1 MAERRM
7 MAKKIIEVDKFM
19 ELPASAQ
26 ALYLHLN
33 MCSDDDGFCDQV
45 TISMFRAHAS
55 TQDLQSLLEKEYIYR
70 FESGVV
76 VIRHWRSSN
85 TLRADRYSKTV
96 HIAEASLIFL
106 DAGSGV
112 YYLEHDIPDG
122 IETTRITDVKAGK
135 KAKLSAPD
143 ITCIQQKEGLDTK
156 CIQPVSSEKDAWQP
170 SGNHLATTR
179 QPTVTNLEPQDSIGK
194 YRLDKD
200 SIYNTSYSAEPESS
214 TAMKKP
220 FITFPCIKGES
231 FDVTDE
237 YLEQLK
243 GYYPGLDV
251 EQQIRNMRSWIDG
264 NPNSRKTA
272 SGMKRFI
279 TNWLNREQNR
289 ARPAQAQQE
298 TERGHGFK
306 ERDYDWDEI
315 RRKLSE

>member
-7 MAKKIIEVDKFM
+7 FAKSIIDSDMFLDM
-19 ELPASAQ
+19 PLSTQ
-26 ALYLHLN
+26 ALYFHLSMRADDEGFIN
-33 MCSDDDGFCDQV
+33 NPKRIMRTVGCNEDDMRLLITKQYIIPFDSGIVVIKHWRIHNYIQSDRKKSTTFIDEMEQLQV
-45 TISMFRAHAS
+45 EKNKTYSLKDTAHA
-55 TQDLQSLLEKEYIYR
+55 T
-70 FESGVV
+70 
-76 VIRHWRSSN
+76 
-85 TLRADRYSKTV
+85 
-96 HIAEASLIFL
+96 
-106 DAGSGV
+106 
-112 YYLEHDIPDG
+112 P
-122 IETTRITDVKAGK
+122 
-135 KAKLSAPD
+135 
-143 ITCIQQKEGLDTK
+143 CIQSFEPLDTE
-156 CIQPVSSEKDAWQP
+156 CIQNGYKMD
-170 SGNHLATTR
+170 T
-179 QPTVTNLEPQDSIGK
+179 QDSIGK

-220 FITFPCIKGES
+220 FITFPCIKRES

>member
-7 MAKKIIEVDKFM
+7 FAKSIIDSDMFLDM
-19 ELPASAQ
+19 PLSTQ
-26 ALYLHLN
+26 ALYFHLS
-33 MCSDDDGFCDQV
+33 MRADDEGFINNPKRIMRTVGCNEDD
-45 TISMFRAHAS
+45 MR
-55 TQDLQSLLEKEYIYR
+55 LLITKQYIIP
-70 FESGVV
+70 FDSGIV
-76 VIRHWRSSN
+76 VIKHWRIHNYIQSDRKKN
-85 TLRADRYSKTV
+85 TNFVDEMEQLQVEKNKTYSLKDTA
-96 HIAEASLIFL
+96 HT
-106 DAGSGV
+106 
-112 YYLEHDIPDG
+112 P
-122 IETTRITDVKAGK
+122 
-135 KAKLSAPD
+135 P
-143 ITCIQQKEGLDTK
+143 CIQSSEPLDTE
-156 CIQPVSSEKDAWQP
+156 CIQNGYKMD
-170 SGNHLATTR
+170 T
-179 QPTVTNLEPQDSIGK
+179 QDSIGK

-220 FITFPCIKGES
+220 FITFPCIKGET

-289 ARPAQAQQE
+289 ASPARTQQE

>member
-1 MAERRM
+1 MSMAERRM
-7 MAKKIIEVDKFM
+7 FAKSIIDSDMFLDM
-19 ELPASAQ
+19 PLSTQ
-26 ALYLHLN
+26 ALYFHLS
-33 MCSDDDGFCDQV
+33 MRADDEGFINNPKRIMRTVGCNEDD
-45 TISMFRAHAS
+45 MR
-55 TQDLQSLLEKEYIYR
+55 LLITKQYIIP
-70 FESGVV
+70 FDSGIV
-76 VIRHWRSSN
+76 VIKHWRIHNYIQSDRKKN
-85 TLRADRYSKTV
+85 TNFVDEMEQLQVEKNKTYSLKDTA
-96 HIAEASLIFL
+96 HT
-106 DAGSGV
+106 
-112 YYLEHDIPDG
+112 P
-122 IETTRITDVKAGK
+122 
-135 KAKLSAPD
+135 P
-143 ITCIQQKEGLDTK
+143 CIQSSEPLDTE
-156 CIQPVSSEKDAWQP
+156 CIQNGYKMD
-170 SGNHLATTR
+170 T
-179 QPTVTNLEPQDSIGK
+179 QDSIGK

-220 FITFPCIKGES
+220 FITFPCIKGET

-289 ARPAQAQQE
+289 ASPARTQQE

>member
-1 MAERRM
+1 MSMAERRM
-7 MAKKIIEVDKFM
+7 FAKSIIDSDMFLDM
-19 ELPASAQ
+19 PLSTQ
-26 ALYLHLN
+26 ALYFHLS
-33 MCSDDDGFCDQV
+33 MRADDEGFINNPKRIMRTVGCNEDD
-45 TISMFRAHAS
+45 MR
-55 TQDLQSLLEKEYIYR
+55 LLITKQYIIP
-70 FESGVV
+70 FDSGIV
-76 VIRHWRSSN
+76 VIKHWRIHNYIQSDRKKN
-85 TLRADRYSKTV
+85 TNFVDEMEQLQVEKNKTYSLKDTA
-96 HIAEASLIFL
+96 HTS
-106 DAGSGV
+106 
-112 YYLEHDIPDG
+112 P
-122 IETTRITDVKAGK
+122 
-135 KAKLSAPD
+135 
-143 ITCIQQKEGLDTK
+143 CIQSSEPLDTE
-156 CIQPVSSEKDAWQP
+156 CIQNGYKMD
-170 SGNHLATTR
+170 T
-179 QPTVTNLEPQDSIGK
+179 QDSIGK

-200 SIYNTSYSAEPESS
+200 SIYNTSYSAKPESS

-289 ARPAQAQQE
+289 ASPARTQQE

>member
-1 MAERRM
+1 MSMAERRM
-7 MAKKIIEVDKFM
+7 FAKSIIDSDMFLDM
-19 ELPASAQ
+19 PLSTQ
-26 ALYLHLN
+26 ALYFHLS
-33 MCSDDDGFCDQV
+33 MRADDEGFINNPKRIMRTVGCNEDD
-45 TISMFRAHAS
+45 MR
-55 TQDLQSLLEKEYIYR
+55 LLITKQYIIP
-70 FESGVV
+70 FDSGIV
-76 VIRHWRSSN
+76 VIKHWRIHNYIQSDRKKN
-85 TLRADRYSKTV
+85 TNFVDEMEQLQVEKNKTYSLKDTA
-96 HIAEASLIFL
+96 HTS
-106 DAGSGV
+106 
-112 YYLEHDIPDG
+112 P
-122 IETTRITDVKAGK
+122 
-135 KAKLSAPD
+135 
-143 ITCIQQKEGLDTK
+143 CIQSSEPLDTE
-156 CIQPVSSEKDAWQP
+156 CIQNGYKMD
-170 SGNHLATTR
+170 T
-179 QPTVTNLEPQDSIGK
+179 QDSIGK

-200 SIYNTSYSAEPESS
+200 SIYNTSYSAKPESS

-279 TNWLNREQNR
+279 TNWLNREQNKASP
-289 ARPAQAQQE
+289 ARTQQE

>member
-7 MAKKIIEVDKFM
+7 FAKSIIDSDMFLDM
-19 ELPASAQ
+19 PLSTQ
-26 ALYLHLN
+26 ALYFHLSMRADDEGFIN
-33 MCSDDDGFCDQV
+33 NPKRIMRTVGCNEDDMRLLITKQYIIPFDSGIVVIKHWRIHNYIQSDRKKSTTFIDEMEQLQV
-45 TISMFRAHAS
+45 EKNKTYSLKDTAHA
-55 TQDLQSLLEKEYIYR
+55 T
-70 FESGVV
+70 
-76 VIRHWRSSN
+76 
-85 TLRADRYSKTV
+85 
-96 HIAEASLIFL
+96 
-106 DAGSGV
+106 
-112 YYLEHDIPDG
+112 P
-122 IETTRITDVKAGK
+122 
-135 KAKLSAPD
+135 
-143 ITCIQQKEGLDTK
+143 CIQSSEPLDTE
-156 CIQPVSSEKDAWQP
+156 CIQNGYKMD
-170 SGNHLATTR
+170 T
-179 QPTVTNLEPQDSIGK
+179 QDSIGK

>member
-7 MAKKIIEVDKFM
+7 FAKSIIDSDMFLDM
-19 ELPASAQ
+19 PLSTQ
-26 ALYLHLN
+26 ALYFHLSMRADDEGFIN
-33 MCSDDDGFCDQV
+33 NPKRIMRTVGCNEDDMRLLITKQYIIPFDSGIVVIKHWRIHNYIQSDRKKSTTFIDEMEQLQV
-45 TISMFRAHAS
+45 EKNKTYSLKDTAHA
-55 TQDLQSLLEKEYIYR
+55 T
-70 FESGVV
+70 
-76 VIRHWRSSN
+76 
-85 TLRADRYSKTV
+85 
-96 HIAEASLIFL
+96 
-106 DAGSGV
+106 
-112 YYLEHDIPDG
+112 P
-122 IETTRITDVKAGK
+122 
-135 KAKLSAPD
+135 
-143 ITCIQQKEGLDTK
+143 CIQSFEPLDTE
-156 CIQPVSSEKDAWQP
+156 CIQNGYKMD
-170 SGNHLATTR
+170 T
-179 QPTVTNLEPQDSIGK
+179 QDSIGK

>member
-7 MAKKIIEVDKFM
+7 FAKSIIDSDMFLDM
-19 ELPASAQ
+19 PLSTQ
-26 ALYLHLN
+26 ALYFHLSMRADDEGFIN
-33 MCSDDDGFCDQV
+33 NPKRIMRTVGCNEDDMRLLIIKQYIIPFDSGIVVIKHWRIHNYIQSDRKKSTTFIDEMEQLQV
-45 TISMFRAHAS
+45 EKNKTYSLKDTAHA
-55 TQDLQSLLEKEYIYR
+55 T
-70 FESGVV
+70 
-76 VIRHWRSSN
+76 
-85 TLRADRYSKTV
+85 
-96 HIAEASLIFL
+96 
-106 DAGSGV
+106 
-112 YYLEHDIPDG
+112 P
-122 IETTRITDVKAGK
+122 
-135 KAKLSAPD
+135 
-143 ITCIQQKEGLDTK
+143 CIQSSEPLDTE
-156 CIQPVSSEKDAWQP
+156 CIQNGYKMD
-170 SGNHLATTR
+170 T
-179 QPTVTNLEPQDSIGK
+179 QDSIGK
-194 YRLDKD
+194 DRLDKD

>member
-7 MAKKIIEVDKFM
+7 FARSIIDSDMFLDM
-19 ELPASAQ
+19 PLSTQ
-26 ALYLHLN
+26 ALYFHLSMRADDEGFIN
-33 MCSDDDGFCDQV
+33 NPKRIMRTVGCNEDDMRLLIIKQYIIPFDSGIVVIKHWRIHNYIQSDRKKSTTFIDEMEQLQV
-45 TISMFRAHAS
+45 EKNKTYSLKDTAHA
-55 TQDLQSLLEKEYIYR
+55 T
-70 FESGVV
+70 
-76 VIRHWRSSN
+76 
-85 TLRADRYSKTV
+85 
-96 HIAEASLIFL
+96 
-106 DAGSGV
+106 
-112 YYLEHDIPDG
+112 P
-122 IETTRITDVKAGK
+122 
-135 KAKLSAPD
+135 
-143 ITCIQQKEGLDTK
+143 CIQSSEPLDTE
-156 CIQPVSSEKDAWQP
+156 CIQNGYKMD
-170 SGNHLATTR
+170 T
-179 QPTVTNLEPQDSIGK
+179 QDSIGK